1 MPRFHAILLN
11 LLLLITFSGCGALT
25 ISSEETDTAYKVPDN
40 IKQYQTLVDACEFA
54 HTRTALT
61 RIVSIDGLDK
71 LETIIFD
78 ENEDIVQI
86 LELIPQVGTV
96 WKFRNFNY
104 ADLNGDGLCDIEI
117 EFESM
122 TGIGAEGGI
131 PYSQN
136 VIYTQTQ
143 DGCFTLESGNVPG

>member
-11 LLLLITFSGCGALT
+11 LLLLITLNGCGTLK
-25 ISSEETDTAYKVPDN
+25 IPSEETDTAYKVPDN
-40 IKQYQTLVDACEFA
+40 IKQYRTLADACEFA

-61 RIVSIDGLDK
+61 RIVSINGLDK

-78 ENEDIVQI
+78 KSEDVVQI
-86 LELIPQVGTV
+86 LELIPQVGAV
-96 WKFRNFNY
+96 WKFCNFNY

-122 TGIGAEGGI
+122 TGMGAEEGI
-131 PYSQN
+131 PFSQK

-143 DGCFTLESGNVPG
+143 DGCFVLESGVKS